1 MHGRDSPVKAK
12 RPDGRSGRAAK
23 QTQARAHLTS
33 TFHDSR
39 FSPDVKHESPQ
50 TPHADRD
57 LDALLA
63 TVRGAYFDARRAGD
77 LAQAAE
83 LAGTYRQLYG
93 RKLRPP
99 APATIPTPMPDR
111 ATWAAWRKRRDIE
124 QIEARIA
131 QLEAQLERDRL
142 EDAESA
148 RRLEELTGGWMI
160 WDELEVAL

>member
-50 TPHADRD
+50 TPHADPD

-63 TVRGAYFDARRAGD
+63 TVRDRFFELRAVGLLDEAEDAAR
-77 LAQAAE
+77 
-83 LAGTYRQLYG
+83 TYRVLFA
-93 RKLRPP
+93 RKLRTP

-148 RRLEELTGGWMI
+148 RRLEELTGGLVVWP
-160 WDELEVAL
+160 EAEVAL

>member
-50 TPHADRD
+50 TPHADPD

-63 TVRGAYFDARRAGD
+63 TVRDRFFELYAAGD
-77 LAQAAE
+77 LAEADRAAT
-83 LAGTYRQLYG
+83 TYRALYA
-93 RKLRPP
+93 RKRHEP
-99 APATIPTPMPDR
+99 APAAIPPALPDR
-111 ATWAAWRKRRDIE
+111 ATWTAYRANKRG
-124 QIEARIA
+124 
-131 QLEAQLERDRL
+131 
-142 EDAESA
+142 
-148 RRLEELTGGWMI
+148 RR
-160 WDELEVAL
+160 